1 MSSGA
6 NRYLG
11 GHLHAR
17 HQIAK
22 WTVDVFTSTLHG
34 GIVGGVHGINCQLAR
49 TSLAIQCLNLKMAGP
64 KLAGSWSH
72 R

>member
-22 WTVDVFTSTLHG
+22 WTIDVFTSTLHG
-34 GIVGGVHGINCQLAR
+34 GIVGGIHGIDC
-49 TSLAIQCLNLKMAGP
+49 
-64 KLAGSWSH
+64 
-72 R
+72 